1 MSKPAQE
8 EPPILLG
15 LTLGGYFLGL
25 VLLKT
30 LGFILAPIP
39 IAMCVLRGQK
49 QRIPFFI
56 MVAGLAG
63 VMSLAL
69 GRVTLVLP
77 IMLTAALGI
86 PIAHAV
92 QRRTPYLPLVMVITA
107 TMLVIQF
114 AEMALQWTALSDQR
128 ERLLNMIHVQ
138 LSGNALLTG
147 ELSEGR
153 EIQLNIQVWVL
164 KHWNDV
170 FIGLTI
176 SAALIGAC
184 CILGWIYRAMFRSG
198 IEPNGSFA
206 QFRPNE
212 YVVWLAIVVTAI
224 GYYNYHEP
232 NAILQNFSYNTAPG
246 LITLYSLS
254 GLAIVFH
261 AMRLWR
267 PHPILMFVVLLAFF
281 WTGGMVTL
289 TFLGLFDTWGDFR
302 KRMNERAQMANDSHD
317 DFE

>member
-25 VLLKT
+25 VLLDT

-39 IAMCVLRGQK
+39 IAMCVLRGQQ
-49 QRIPFFI
+49 QRIPIFI

-77 IMLTAALGI
+77 MMIFAAMGT
-86 PIAHAV
+86 PIAHAI
-92 QRRTPYLPLVMVITA
+92 QRRIPYMPSVMVITA
-107 TMLVIQF
+107 SMLIIQF
-114 AEMALQWTALSDQR
+114 AEMAIKW
-128 ERLLNMIHVQ
+128 
-138 LSGNALLTG
+138 NALG
-147 ELSEGR
+147 EQRDKMLGMFNARLSKDISEGL
-153 EIQLNIQVWVL
+153 EIQLNTQVWVL
-164 KHWNDV
+164 EHWNDV

-176 SAALIGAC
+176 SATLIGAC
-184 CILGWIYRAMFRSG
+184 IILAWVYRAMQRNG
-198 IEPNGSFA
+198 IEAPGSFA

-212 YVVWLAIVVTAI
+212 HIVWLAIAAAAI
-224 GYYNYHEP
+224 GYINYREHNDLLQFIAYN
-232 NAILQNFSYNTAPG
+232 AAPG
-246 LITLYSLS
+246 LIILYSLS
-254 GLAIVFH
+254 GLAIVLH

-267 PHPILMFVVLLAFF
+267 PHPILMFVILLTLF

-302 KRMNERAQMANDSHD
+302 KRMNERVQMANDSHD
-317 DFE
+317 EFD